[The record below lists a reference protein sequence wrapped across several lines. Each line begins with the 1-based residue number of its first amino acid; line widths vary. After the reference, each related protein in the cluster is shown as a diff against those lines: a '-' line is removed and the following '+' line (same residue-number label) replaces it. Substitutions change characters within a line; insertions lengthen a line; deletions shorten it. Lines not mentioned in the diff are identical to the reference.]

1 MGGNAT
7 ASGADSNGIL
17 IDLDITPG
25 DDEEGTA
32 DSGSTGTSNKEPVRI
47 EVLGTVDGGADGNDL
62 LIRVTDCNAERV
74 YDDPDDPTMGIHDCD
89 FFVKVTLNRQ
99 LTIFRAAQPPKKVI
113 SSRKLFP
120 L

>member
-1 MGGNAT
+1 MAT
-7 ASGADSNGIL
+7 IVKRRDRFC
-17 IDLDITPG
+17 
-25 DDEEGTA
+25 
-32 DSGSTGTSNKEPVRI
+32 V
-47 EVLGTVDGGADGNDL
+47 
-62 LIRVTDCNAERV
+62 V
-74 YDDPDDPTMGIHDCD
+74 YMCD